1 MTKFVDNNAIS
12 SSIEQSIFFLNKKF
26 HSCMSFD
33 SDSIEYEII
42 CAKLE
47 ADKAKDIFKHMKQ
60 LLAVIK
66 QTLKKVRIIMKKQAD
81 KH

>member
-12 SSIEQSIFFLNKKF
+12 SSLEQSVFFLNKRF
-26 HSCMSFD
+26 HSRMSFD
-33 SDSIEYEII
+33 SDSIKYEII
-42 CAKLE
+42 HTKLE

-60 LLAVIK
+60 SLAVVK
-66 QTLKKVRIIMKKQAD
+66 QTLKRVRIIMKKQAD

>member
-1 MTKFVDNNAIS
+1 MMKFINNNAIS
-12 SSIEQSIFFLNKKF
+12 SSIEQSVFFLNKRF
-26 HSCMSFD
+26 HLHMSFN

-42 CAKLE
+42 HVRLE

-60 LLAVIK
+60 SLAIVK
-66 QTLKKVRIIMKKQAD
+66 QTLKKVRVIMKKQVD